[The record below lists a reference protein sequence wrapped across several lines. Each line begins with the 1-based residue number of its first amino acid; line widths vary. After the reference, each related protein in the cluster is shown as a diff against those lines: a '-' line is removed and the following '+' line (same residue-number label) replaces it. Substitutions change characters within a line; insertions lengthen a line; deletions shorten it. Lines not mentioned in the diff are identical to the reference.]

1 MTEEVVL
8 RVESSDGCCFVAS
21 DTTSV
26 GVARRRRVDGTS
38 RAGMGALKNSIWWE
52 REVHPE
58 LKLTRQRRT
67 KDELDLGGK
76 RRRPAC

>member
-1 MTEEVVL
+1 
-8 RVESSDGCCFVAS
+8 
-21 DTTSV
+21 
-26 GVARRRRVDGTS
+26 
-38 RAGMGALKNSIWWE
+38 MGALKNSIWWE

-76 RRRPAC
+76 RELYSLPGARQPAC